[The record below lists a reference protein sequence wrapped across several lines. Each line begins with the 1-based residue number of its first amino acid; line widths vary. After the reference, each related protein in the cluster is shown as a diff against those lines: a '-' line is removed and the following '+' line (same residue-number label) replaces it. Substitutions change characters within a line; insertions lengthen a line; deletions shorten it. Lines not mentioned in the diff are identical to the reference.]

1 MPADRNRDR
10 TAPPSF
16 RKVPWKELGRTLAFL
31 RPYRLSAFA
40 ALVSLIAVTGATLVT
55 PQFVRLLIDRGI
67 SAGRWRWI
75 VLPALGLL
83 AAAVVRGL
91 FNFLQGYLSERIGQ
105 GIAFDLRNIIYEKLQ
120 NLSFSYHDRAQTGQL
135 MTRVTSDVENVRMF
149 AGQGFLILISSI
161 LTLGGAALILLL
173 TQWRLALVALAI
185 VPVILAILGFFIAR
199 VFPLF
204 GGVQRRLAVL
214 NTILQEN
221 LAGMAVVKA
230 FAQEPFE
237 SERYRSA
244 NADLLDQN
252 VRVVRALAGSFPVIF
267 LVANLGTLGV
277 VWVGGLQVIGG
288 GLSLGTLVALNTYL
302 SFLLMPIFQLGF
314 IAGSIS
320 RAGASAER
328 VFEVVDA
335 ESEVRDRSGAGVLE
349 SVQGRVEFDRVSFRY
364 VGQEGWV
371 LEDVS
376 FTAEPGETIALLGAT
391 GSGKSSI
398 INLIPRFYDVVQ
410 GAVRID
416 GVDVRDVTLS
426 SLRGHIGIVLQEA
439 VLFGG
444 SIRENIAY
452 GRPEATAEQVEA
464 AARAAQAHG
473 FISDLPDGYDSVIGE
488 RGVTLSGGQRQ
499 RISIARTLLLDPK
512 ILLLDDATSS
522 VDAETEFRMQLALL
536 ELMRG
541 RTSFIIAQRLS
552 TVRTADRVVLVDRG
566 QVAAIGTHDDLLR
579 SSPLYGEIVDS
590 QLDREEAAA

>member
-1 MPADRNRDR
+1 M
-10 TAPPSF
+10 
-16 RKVPWKELGRTLAFL
+16 
-31 RPYRLSAFA
+31 
-40 ALVSLIAVTGATLVT
+40 TGATLAT

-67 SAGRWRWI
+67 TAGEWRWI
-75 VLPALGLL
+75 LLPVFGLL
-83 AAAVVRGL
+83 MVAVVRGL
-91 FNFLQGYLSERIGQ
+91 FSFLQGYLSEKIGQ
-105 GIAFDLRNIIYEKLQ
+105 GIAFDLRNLIYEKLQ

-135 MTRVTSDVENVRMF
+135 MTRVTSDVENVRTF
-149 AGQGFLILISSI
+149 AGQGFLILISSV
-161 LTLGGAALILLL
+161 LTLAGAALILLL
-173 TQWRLALVALAI
+173 TEWRLALVALSI
-185 VPVILAILGFFIAR
+185 IPVIFVILGFFIAR

-204 GGVQRRLAVL
+204 GSVQRRLAVL
-214 NTILQEN
+214 NTVLQEN
-221 LAGMAVVKA
+221 LAGVAVVKA

-237 SERYRSA
+237 AARYERA
-244 NADLLDQN
+244 NQELLAQN
-252 VRVVRALAGSFPVIF
+252 VNVVRVLAGSFPVIF
-267 LVANLGTLGV
+267 LVSNLGTLGV
-277 VWVGGLQVIGG
+277 IWVGGLQVIGG
-288 GLSLGTLVALNTYL
+288 TLTLGTLVAFNTYL

-335 ESEVRDRSGAGVLE
+335 ESEVRDRPGAEELSGVRGA
-349 SVQGRVEFDRVSFRY
+349 VEFDRVYFRY
-364 VGQEGWV
+364 MGQEGWV

-376 FTAEPGETIALLGAT
+376 FTAQPGETIALLGAT

-398 INLIPRFYDVVQ
+398 INLIPRFYDVVE

-416 GVDVRDVTLS
+416 GHDVRDLTLN
-426 SLRGHIGIVLQEA
+426 SLRSHIGIVLQEA

-444 SIRENIAY
+444 TVRENIAY
-452 GRPEATAEQVEA
+452 GRPGAAEAEVEA
-464 AARAAQAHG
+464 AARAAQAHE
-473 FISDLPDGYDSVIGE
+473 FIAQLPEGYDSLIGE

-522 VDAETEFRMQLALL
+522 VDAETEFRMQAALL

-552 TVRTADRVVLVDRG
+552 TVRNAHRVVLIDHGRVVG
-566 QVAAIGTHDDLLR
+566 IGSHDDLLR

-590 QLDREEAAA
+590 QLDRAEVGA

>member
-1 MPADRNRDR
+1 
-10 TAPPSF
+10 
-16 RKVPWKELGRTLAFL
+16 
-31 RPYRLSAFA
+31 
-40 ALVSLIAVTGATLVT
+40 VTGATLAT

-67 SAGRWRWI
+67 TAGEWRWI
-75 VLPALGLL
+75 LLPVFGLL
-83 AAAVVRGL
+83 MVAVVRGL
-91 FNFLQGYLSERIGQ
+91 FSFLQGYLSEKIGQ
-105 GIAFDLRNIIYEKLQ
+105 GIAFDLRNLIYEKLQ

-135 MTRVTSDVENVRMF
+135 MTRVTSDVENVRTF
-149 AGQGFLILISSI
+149 AGQGFLILISSV
-161 LTLGGAALILLL
+161 LTLAGAALILLL
-173 TQWRLALVALAI
+173 TEWRLALVALSI
-185 VPVILAILGFFIAR
+185 IPVIFVILGFFIAR

-204 GGVQRRLAVL
+204 GSVQRRLAVL
-214 NTILQEN
+214 NTVLQEN
-221 LAGMAVVKA
+221 LAGVAVVKA

-237 SERYRSA
+237 AARYERA
-244 NADLLDQN
+244 NQELLAQN
-252 VRVVRALAGSFPVIF
+252 VNVVRVLAGSFPVIF
-267 LVANLGTLGV
+267 LVSNLGTLGV
-277 VWVGGLQVIGG
+277 IWVGGLQVIGG
-288 GLSLGTLVALNTYL
+288 TLTLGTLVAFNTYL

-335 ESEVRDRSGAGVLE
+335 ESEVRDRPGAEELSGVRGA
-349 SVQGRVEFDRVSFRY
+349 VEFDRVYFRY
-364 VGQEGWV
+364 MGQEGWV

-376 FTAEPGETIALLGAT
+376 FTAQPGETIALLGAT

-398 INLIPRFYDVVQ
+398 INLIPRFYDVVE

-416 GVDVRDVTLS
+416 GHDVRDLTLN
-426 SLRGHIGIVLQEA
+426 SLRSHIGIVLQEA

-444 SIRENIAY
+444 TVRENIAY
-452 GRPEATAEQVEA
+452 GRPGAAEAEVEA
-464 AARAAQAHG
+464 AARAAQAHE
-473 FISDLPDGYDSVIGE
+473 FIAQLPEGYDSLIGE

-522 VDAETEFRMQLALL
+522 VDAETEFRMQAALL

-552 TVRTADRVVLVDRG
+552 TVRNAHRVVLIDHGRVVG
-566 QVAAIGTHDDLLR
+566 IGSHDDLLR

-590 QLDREEAAA
+590 QLDRAEVGA